1 MNDAVIA
8 VDHNEN
14 ISIFNKAAEKLFQ
27 VNAKD
32 ILNKKCDHIFKT
44 FCPLLLTALKNS
56 ENDAP
61 QIYNININNQEYIIS
76 LSTTI
81 IRNDKGKI
89 DTSFA
94 VIKDITEQKT
104 LEENLK
110 RKDQITAMGH
120 LASGVAHE
128 IRNPLNAISIIA
140 QRFRQEFKPVS
151 EADEYNKLASS
162 MVDQTRRIN
171 TIIQQFLK
179 MARPGSLSKS
189 TTNMNNVIN
198 QVVTLIKSVAK
209 SKNIKLITNCSEL
222 PEISVDSDMI
232 QQALLNIVQNS
243 LDACE
248 QNDTVELN
256 CATVHDNLEIR
267 ISDTG
272 HGISKDELHKIF
284 NMYYTTKQEGTGLG
298 LSVVQQIISL
308 HNGTIQVQ
316 SEIDKG
322 TVFIIHLPLAE

>member
-1 MNDAVIA
+1 M
-8 VDHNEN
+8 HR
-14 ISIFNKAAEKLFQ
+14 K
-27 VNAKD
+27 
-32 ILNKKCDHIFKT
+32 
-44 FCPLLLTALKNS
+44 
-56 ENDAP
+56 
-61 QIYNININNQEYIIS
+61 IYNIHINNQEYIIS

-209 SKNIKLITNCSEL
+209 SKNVKLIENCSEL

-256 CATVHDNLEIR
+256 CTTVHDNLEIR